1 MVFLFEKTGDKSLMF
16 GLNKLIPSE
25 SKFAFMDYRKI
36 FILISIFLMIVS
48 TSLLTFRGLNL
59 GIDFTGGTLIEIST
73 NNSNIAELRS
83 ILSSK
88 FDDVSL
94 QEFGNS
100 KTIIIRL
107 QNISNTESIETI
119 NKVKELISNEV
130 NEFRRSEFV
139 GPTISSELLFKGL
152 QAISFALLAIL
163 IYIWLRF
170 EWQFGF
176 GAVVA
181 LAHDVIFTLGVLSL
195 FKIDFSLSSIA
206 AILTIAGYS
215 INDSVV
221 IFDRIRENL
230 RKYKKLELP
239 DLFNISINNTLSRTI
254 MTSITTLLALSCLFI
269 FGGEVIKPFAFAMII
284 GVIIGTYSSI
294 FIAVPTLLI
303 FKFRPQEEDN
313 SLI

>member
-1 MVFLFEKTGDKSLMF
+1 MF
-16 GLNKLIPSE
+16 GLNKIIPSN
-25 SKFAFMDYRKI
+25 SNYSFMEFRKM
-36 FILISIFLMIVS
+36 FISISIIAMFI
-48 TSLLTFRGLNL
+48 SLILLLFKGLNL
-59 GIDFTGGTLIEIST
+59 GIDFKGGTLIEIST
-73 NNSNIAELRS
+73 NNSNISELRS
-83 ILSSK
+83 ILSPE
-88 FDDVSL
+88 FNDVSM
-94 QEFGNS
+94 QEFGDS

-107 QNISNTESIETI
+107 QNDSSKESIKTI
-119 NKVKELISNEV
+119 DKVKNLISNKV

-139 GPTISSELLFKGL
+139 GPTISSELLWTGL
-152 QAISFALLAIL
+152 QAIGFALIAIL

-181 LAHDVIFTLGVLSL
+181 LAHDVIFTLGFLSL
-195 FKIDFSLSSIA
+195 FGVDFSLSSIA

-230 RKYKKLELP
+230 RKYKKLDLP
-239 DLFNISINNTLSRTI
+239 DLFNLSINHTLSRTVI
-254 MTSITTLLALSCLFI
+254 TSLTTLIALISLYI
-269 FGGEVIKPFAFAMII
+269 FGGEVIKPFAIAMII

-313 SLI
+313 KLI

>member
-1 MVFLFEKTGDKSLMF
+1 MF
-16 GLNKLIPSE
+16 KINKIIPRNSNY
-25 SKFAFMDYRKI
+25 SFMDLRRT
-36 FILISIFLMIVS
+36 FIIVSSIAMLLCILLISV
-48 TSLLTFRGLNL
+48 RGLNL
-59 GIDFTGGTLIEIST
+59 GIDFKGGTLIEINT
-73 NNSNIAELRS
+73 KNSSISELRKM
-83 ILSSK
+83 LSQN
-88 FDDVSL
+88 FNDVSL

-100 KTIIIRL
+100 ETIIIRL
-107 QNISNTESIETI
+107 QNESNTESIETV
-119 NKVKELISNEV
+119 NKVKLLISDKV
-130 NEFRRSEFV
+130 SEFRRSEFV
-139 GPTISSELLFKGL
+139 GPTISSELLWKGL
-152 QAISFALLAIL
+152 QAISFALIAIL

-176 GAVVA
+176 GAVGA
-181 LAHDVIFTLGVLSL
+181 LKHDVIFTLGILSL
-195 FKIDFSLSSIA
+195 CQVDFSLSSIA

-230 RKYKKLELP
+230 RKYKKLELTE
-239 DLFNISINNTLSRTI
+239 LFNISINNTLSRTV
-254 MTSITTLLALSCLFI
+254 MTSLTTLIALICLYI

-313 SLI
+313 KLI